1 MLRSMHAV
9 AFAMLTLVA
18 CAQTSQ
24 SPPTTTAPVVSATA
38 APDPTVAATAPVAAS
53 VSSAAPAQAPA
64 PAASVA
70 AEPAPGDASAGVGT
84 QFRACKSDTD
94 CVAVPRA
101 GCCDNGW
108 KEAVAA
114 SQKDAYAQANACTR
128 QRPICPM
135 YKVRDRR
142 VPYCDLQPHLCSMK
156 QP

>member
-24 SPPTTTAPVVSATA
+24 SPPTTTAPVVSASASVT
-38 APDPTVAATAPVAAS
+38 PDPTVVATAPVAVS
-53 VSSAAPAQAPA
+53 VSAAPAPA
-64 PAASVA
+64 PASAAA
-70 AEPAPGDASAGVGT
+70 AEPTSGEPSAGVGT
-84 QFRACKSDTD
+84 QFRACRSDRE

-128 QRPICPM
+128 QRPMCPM
-135 YKVRDRR
+135 YRVRDRR
-142 VPYCDLQPHLCSMK
+142 VPYCDAQAHLCTMK

>member
-9 AFAMLTLVA
+9 ALALPALGA

-24 SPPTTTAPVVSATA
+24 PPPTTTAPVVSASVSTSTSA
-38 APDPTVAATAPVAAS
+38 AVAPVA
-53 VSSAAPAQAPA
+53 PEPA
-64 PAASVA
+64 PATA
-70 AEPAPGDASAGVGT
+70 ATGVGD
-84 QFRACKSDTD
+84 QFRACQSDAD

-114 SQKDAYAQANACTR
+114 SQTDAYAQANACTR
-128 QRPICPM
+128 QRPMCPM
-135 YKVRDRR
+135 FKVRDRR
-142 VPYCDLQPHLCSMK
+142 VAYCEPQTHLCSMK

>member
-9 AFAMLTLVA
+9 ALALPALGA

-24 SPPTTTAPVVSATA
+24 PPPTTTAPVVSASVSTSTSTSA
-38 APDPTVAATAPVAAS
+38 AVAPVAPEPAPATAPT
-53 VSSAAPAQAPA
+53 
-64 PAASVA
+64 
-70 AEPAPGDASAGVGT
+70 GVGD
-84 QFRACKSDTD
+84 QFRACQSDAD

-108 KEAVAA
+108 KDAIAA
-114 SQKDAYAQANACTR
+114 SQTDAYAQANACTR

-135 YKVRDRR
+135 FKVRDRR
-142 VPYCDLQPHLCSMK
+142 VAYCEAQTHLCSMK